1 MAKSFGT
8 NNEYERDI
16 WIKQTLLTIPPGCVI
31 LDAGAGS
38 QGNKKYCSHLVYTS
52 QDFGQYD
59 GEGDLTGLQTGHYNY
74 GNLDIISDITNIP
87 RPSESFDAVLCA
99 EVLEHVPDPIKVI
112 VELSRLLKI
121 GGKLILTAPFCSLT
135 HFAPYH
141 FSTGF
146 NRYWYE
152 KHLED
157 NKLKII
163 EMGVSGNY
171 FQYLG
176 QELHRLP
183 DVIYKYSTG
192 TQVSPVEVQSVE
204 IVMDMLSRFD
214 KESKNSWELLC
225 YGYFVLAE
233 KV

>member
-8 NNEYERDI
+8 NNEYEREI

-31 LDAGAGS
+31 LDAGAGT
-38 QGNKKYCSHLVYTS
+38 QENKKYCSHLIYTS

-59 GEGDLTGLQTGHYNY
+59 GEGDFTGLQTGHYNY
-74 GNLDIISDITNIP
+74 GNLDIISDITSIP
-87 RPSESFDAVLCA
+87 RSNESFDAVLCA

-112 VELSRLLKI
+112 IELSRLLKI

-141 FSTGF
+141 YSTGF

-152 KHLED
+152 KHLGD

-171 FQYLG
+171 FQFLG

-183 DVIYKYSTG
+183 NIIHKYSTG
-192 TQVSPVEVQSVE
+192 TFVNPVEVQAVE
-204 IVMDMLSRFD
+204 TVIDMLSRFD

-233 KV
+233 KI